1 MRRVPWSLGGGGR
14 MRTRCEAAESEIDS
28 EPTRLRALML
38 AEVVA
43 GRHRRVAFKFFCIS
57 RARLARPSIE
67 PNICHMSVSITARP
81 AGRARGCFSAGKR
94 AGAARGGDGAA
105 LELLALLHHP
115 RETNV
120 HV

>member
-1 MRRVPWSLGGGGR
+1 

-28 EPTRLRALML
+28 ESTRLRALML
-38 AEVVA
+38 AEVGRAVA
-43 GRHRRVAFKFFCIS
+43 LRKFFCIS
-57 RARLARPSIE
+57 SLMSRARARLARPSITQNLSAS
-67 PNICHMSVSITARP
+67 PRAPPAARP
-81 AGRARGCFSAGKR
+81 RARAAVYFLWQ
-94 AGAARGGDGAA
+94 ARGAGGEQ

>member
-1 MRRVPWSLGGGGR
+1 

-28 EPTRLRALML
+28 ESTRLRALML
-38 AEVVA
+38 AEV
-43 GRHRRVAFKFFCIS
+43 GRAVAFKFFCIS
-57 RARLARPSIE
+57 SLMSRARARLARPSITQNLSAS
-67 PNICHMSVSITARP
+67 PRAPAARP
-81 AGRARGCFSAGKR
+81 RARAAVYFLSWQ
-94 AGAARGGDGAA
+94 ARGAGGEQ